1 MNNELMKIDVESLK
15 QDATKIALEA
25 YSFFQKYIKPLK
37 PTVKTKP
44 NEVCI
49 KCGHD
54 DIHVRYCKLK
64 YSEVGCTG
72 DHVGEALHQTC
83 RNCQYSWISKPL
95 DAK

>member
-37 PTVKTKP
+37 PVIKIKA
-44 NEVCI
+44 NEVCK

-54 DIHVRYCKLK
+54 DIFVRYCKIEYSDIGCEGGHK
-64 YSEVGCTG
+64 SEV
-72 DHVGEALHQTC
+72 LHKSC
-83 RNCQYSWISKPL
+83 GKCQYKWNDRPL
-95 DAK
+95 DTK